1 MLLEEY
7 IAGVYEQQAG
17 YKAFIP
23 SKINKQWEWKNPK
36 INILLEQATMELG
49 GLNSYSE
56 LIPNIDVYIQMHI
69 NVEAN
74 KSSKIEG
81 TKTTIEEDLSPIQD
95 LNPEKRKDVQEVQN
109 YLIALQHGVERI
121 TSGKLPLSSRLIC
134 EIHSKLMKGVRGEH
148 KTPGEYRRSQNWI
161 GGSKPSSATYVPPP
175 HIQIP
180 DLISDLEH
188 FIHNNE
194 IQVPQ
199 FIRIAMAHYQFES
212 IHPFLDGNG
221 RTGRIVIPL
230 HLLNSGMLSKPSFY
244 ISDYFEAHRTEYYDA
259 LSRVRLN
266 NDMFS
271 WVIFFLEA
279 SIETARSAKVKFR
292 NALDFVNETNLIAS
306 KISGTLDN
314 VQSILNNFYKTPVQ
328 IPSSLAQ
335 SLDISPQTVN
345 RILDSMVQNKVVQ
358 EGTGNIRNRI
368 FIMEKYL
375 DIFR

>member
-1 MLLEEY
+1 M
-7 IAGVYEQQAG
+7 
-17 YKAFIP
+17 
-23 SKINKQWEWKNPK
+23 
-36 INILLEQATMELG
+36 LEQATMELG

-74 KSSKIEG
+74 KSNKIEG

-95 LNPEKRKDVQEVQN
+95 FNPEKRKDIQEVQN
-109 YLIALQHGVERI
+109 YLLALQHGVELI
-121 TSGKLPLSSRLIC
+121 NSGKLPLSSRLIR

-148 KTPGEYRRSQNWI
+148 KTPGEYRTSQNWI

-199 FIRIAMAHYQFES
+199 FIRIAMVHYQFES

-244 ISDYFEAHRTEYYDA
+244 ISDYFEEHRTEYYDA
-259 LSRVRLN
+259 LSRVLLH
-266 NDMFS
+266 NDMS
-271 WVIFFLEA
+271 GWIIFFLEA
-279 SIETARSAKVKFR
+279 SIATARSAKVKFI
-292 NALDFVNETNLIAS
+292 NALNFVNETNLIAS

-314 VQSILNNFYKTPVQ
+314 VQNVLNSFYKKPVQ
-328 IPSSLAQ
+328 IPSELAQ
-335 SLDISPQTVN
+335 SLDISQQTVS
-345 RILDSMVQNKVVQ
+345 RILDSMVLNSVVQ
-358 EGTGNIRNRI
+358 EDTGNIRNRI
-368 FIMEKYL
+368 FIMKKYL

>member
-7 IAGVYEQQAG
+7 IAGDYELQAG

-36 INILLEQATMELG
+36 INTLLEQATMELG

-74 KSSKIEG
+74 KSNKIEG

-95 LNPEKRKDVQEVQN
+95 FNPEKRKDIQEVQN
-109 YLIALQHGVERI
+109 YLLALQHGVELI
-121 TSGKLPLSSRLIC
+121 NSGKLPLSSRLIR

-148 KTPGEYRRSQNWI
+148 KTPGEYRTSQNWI

-199 FIRIAMAHYQFES
+199 FIRIAMVHYQFES

-244 ISDYFEAHRTEYYDA
+244 ISDYFEEHRTEYYDA
-259 LSRVRLN
+259 LSRVRLL
-266 NDMFS
+266 NDMS
-271 WVIFFLEA
+271 GWIIFFLEA

-292 NALDFVNETNLIAS
+292 NALNFVNETNLIAS

-314 VQSILNNFYKTPVQ
+314 VQNVLNSFYKKPVQ
-328 IPSSLAQ
+328 IPSELAQ
-335 SLDISPQTVN
+335 SLDISQQTVN
-345 RILDSMVQNKVVQ
+345 RILDSMVLNSVVQ
-358 EGTGNIRNRI
+358 EDTGNIRNRI
-368 FIMEKYL
+368 FIMKKYL